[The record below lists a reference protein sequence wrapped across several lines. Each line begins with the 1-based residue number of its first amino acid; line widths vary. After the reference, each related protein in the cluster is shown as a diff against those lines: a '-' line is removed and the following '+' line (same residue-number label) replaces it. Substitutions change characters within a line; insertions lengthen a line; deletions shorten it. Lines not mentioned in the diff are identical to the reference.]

1 MTVVMLGDLTSEN
14 IADILPGR
22 GIVIEA
28 TREELKN
35 LPPVLYREVEI
46 KPKEGGGE

>member
-14 IADILPGR
+14 IADVLPRR

-28 TREELKN
+28 KREELMN
-35 LPPVLYREVEI
+35 LPPILYREVEVRQ
-46 KPKEGGGE
+46 KEGEAK